1 MNHVIEFVMKG
12 RPGEEGYTSTQNPF
26 FAQSRENV
34 GEISNNIQHVNE
46 LLEEISLPLFLID
59 FYRQIKNHIIEY
71 YYGNWILYSLTNIK
85 KQYRIMKELEQ
96 HRVIDFSLLYIGMGH
111 IIVASIDPID
121 NKVFFR
127 RDGGSNGFDRVANW
141 DFIKNYT
148 PKIDS
153 KYDFSK
159 WLNLANGIIDWTEL
173 EMYLVN

>member
-1 MNHVIEFVMKG
+1 
-12 RPGEEGYTSTQNPF
+12 
-26 FAQSRENV
+26 
-34 GEISNNIQHVNE
+34 
-46 LLEEISLPLFLID
+46 
-59 FYRQIKNHIIEY
+59 
-71 YYGNWILYSLTNIK
+71 
-85 KQYRIMKELEQ
+85 MKELEQ